1 MPGPVQLAAVAVG
14 YRSAARARSSSSG
27 GGLSHTPAL
36 HPEAVMH
43 VLSPFLRS
51 RARWPVSSSPL
62 RPQLQVALATG
73 RTASA
78 VLTMVNWLRN
88 TGLF

>member
-1 MPGPVQLAAVAVG
+1 
-14 YRSAARARSSSSG
+14 
-27 GGLSHTPAL
+27 
-36 HPEAVMH
+36 MH